1 MESTLHTL
9 HRLVFS
15 LIRISF
21 SDFRF
26 PVLMGGSAPLTP
38 PDSRV
43 GDRCM
48 TDMPPDTLYCHSPL
62 QTVNCPPAP
71 PASVDKETPIPTGAS
86 PWAENLY

>member
-26 PVLMGGSAPLTP
+26 PVLMGGSAPPLNP
-38 PDSRV
+38 P
-43 GDRCM
+43 
-48 TDMPPDTLYCHSPL
+48 
-62 QTVNCPPAP
+62 
-71 PASVDKETPIPTGAS
+71 ITG
-86 PWAENLY
+86 WAIDV